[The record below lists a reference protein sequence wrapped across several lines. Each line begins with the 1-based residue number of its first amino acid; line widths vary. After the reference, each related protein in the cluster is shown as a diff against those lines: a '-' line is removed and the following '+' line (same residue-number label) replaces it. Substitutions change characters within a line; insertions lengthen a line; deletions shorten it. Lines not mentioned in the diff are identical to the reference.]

1 MAQAGH
7 SGSRKMPSLASMATV
22 AGVAISLLAAAFTLD
37 QIRVAE
43 QQNRVAE
50 EESLTTLVAEIT
62 HEARAL
68 TGANEEQQSAIKQA
82 RLGDAEEAFA
92 LVGRLHEQAPAI
104 DNYEIGLAFKEEDED
119 DKAIISFARAGSVTG
134 SPHFRSAA
142 LLQEAALLFEMGGQ
156 DNVIEARR
164 DAQLAAHAYDGQPY
178 ATPYVIDYNRAAG
191 ALFDANRDLPNCSR
205 ALRSAQ
211 QAISGERVRLM
222 EIASLRASLKVATE
236 RC

>member
-1 MAQAGH
+1 MAQAGQ
-7 SGSRKMPSLASMATV
+7 SGSRRVPSLASMATL
-22 AGVAISLLAAAFTLD
+22 AGVAISLLAAGFTLD

-43 QQNRVAE
+43 QQNKVAE
-50 EESLTTLVAEIT
+50 EESLTTIVAELT

-92 LVGRLHEQAPAI
+92 LVGRLQEQAPAI

-119 DKAIISFARAGSVTG
+119 EKAILSFSRAGSVTG

-142 LLQEAALLFEMGGQ
+142 LLQEAALLFEMGGE
-156 DNVIEARR
+156 DNLQEARL
-164 DAQLAAHAYDGQPY
+164 DSLLAAHAYDGQPY

-191 ALFDANRDLPNCSR
+191 ALFDANRDPQNCSR
-205 ALRSAQ
+205 ALQLAQ
-211 QAISGERVRLM
+211 RAISAERARLM
-222 EIASLRASLKVATE
+222 EIASLRASLKGATE
-236 RC
+236 QC